1 MTDQEIQEL
10 KEWYNNLSYEDK
22 ANLAFANQYLN

>member
-1 MTDQEIQEL
+1 MSDNQEYI
-10 KEWYNNLSYEDK
+10 EWYNNLSYEDK

>member
-1 MTDQEIQEL
+1 MTDQELQ
-10 KEWYNNLSYEDK
+10 EWYNNLSYEDK

>member
-1 MTDQEIQEL
+1 MTDQEYQ
-10 KEWYNNLSYEDK
+10 EWYNNLSYEDK

>member
-1 MTDQEIQEL
+1 MTDQEIQ
-10 KEWYNNLSYEDK
+10 EWYNNLSYEDK